1 MANLNV
7 KVGLDRSGFQTGLAA
22 MENAVGKFGNRLTGV
37 LAGSFSFAAI
47 GAGISK
53 AIDQGDQL
61 QDLANRFGV
70 AASAIQEIGNAASL
84 SGGSVEDVAAAM
96 NKLAR
101 NAGEAIGGNQ
111 QLQESFAKIGLS
123 TQELMGM
130 SPQDLFFALSRAVS
144 SGSLGM
150 EDFAV
155 ASDLAGR
162 GAATL
167 METLRMGPE
176 AIQANGQAMGVWS
189 DETVAALSRASDAIK
204 TFQNQITLGLGAVVP
219 LLSKAIERYQDFVQ
233 AVVLAGQ
240 ARFNPNLDSANR
252 ADLMEE
258 SSRKIADAL
267 LGRSDIEKT
276 ATEQTV
282 RNTETRVQQYDREAK
297 AKEDSAR
304 RWAAAME
311 KMQELDQQEEITAA
325 RAENRQLIREAER
338 IRDRTPGS
346 RAFEDR
352 RQELLTDFD
361 RFFGQK
367 ISDAQVLKSMGGPL
381 SDTAG
386 LGMQSKT
393 EGPKAQT
400 VEDIRNEVRQAVDK
414 LDALIRASGTF
425 TL

>member
-1 MANLNV
+1 MADLNV

-101 NAGEAIGGNQ
+101 NAGEAIGGNEK
-111 QLQESFAKIGLS
+111 LQDSFAKIGLS

-155 ASDLAGR
+155 ASALAGR
-162 GAATL
+162 GASTL

-189 DETVAALSRASDAIK
+189 DETIAALSRASDAIK

-233 AVVLAGQ
+233 AALLAAQ
-240 ARFNPNLDSANR
+240 ARFNPNLDSAGR

-267 LGRSDIEKT
+267 LGRSDIEKAVT
-276 ATEQTV
+276 AQTV
-282 RNTETRVQQYDREAK
+282 RNTEARMEQYDREAK
-297 AKEDSAR
+297 AKEDSAK

-311 KMQELDQQEEITAA
+311 KMQELDQQEEINDA
-325 RAENRQLIREAER
+325 RSENRKLIREAER
-338 IRDRTPGS
+338 IRDATPGS
-346 RAFEDR
+346 KAFEEAR
-352 RQELLTDFD
+352 RERLQEMNRLRGNAPDFD
-361 RFFGQK
+361 PREALINRFQGAGGGLTPAALQDTVKNTTVQGIDGK
-367 ISDAQVLKSMGGPL
+367 IA
-381 SDTAG
+381 
-386 LGMQSKT
+386 
-393 EGPKAQT
+393 T
-400 VEDIRNEVRQAVDK
+400 VIGK
-414 LDALIRASGTF
+414 LDALINAAGRFS
-425 TL
+425 

>member
-1 MANLNV
+1 MSDLNV

-47 GAGISK
+47 GAGISR

-101 NAGEAIGGNQ
+101 NAGEAIGGNEK
-111 QLQESFAKIGLS
+111 LQESFAKIGLS

-130 SPQDLFFALSRAVS
+130 SPQDLFFALSNAVA

-155 ASDLAGR
+155 AQDLAGR
-162 GAATL
+162 GAAIL
-167 METLRMGPE
+167 METFRMGKDQ
-176 AIQANGQAMGVWS
+176 IIANGQAMGVWS
-189 DETVAALSRASDAIK
+189 DETIAALSRASDAIK

-233 AVVLAGQ
+233 AVVLAAQ
-240 ARFNPNLDSANR
+240 ARFNPNLDSAGR

-258 SSRKIADAL
+258 SSRKIADSL
-267 LGRSDIEKT
+267 LGRSNVEKNM
-276 ATEQTV
+276 TEQTV
-282 RNTETRVQQYDREAK
+282 RNTEARVQQYDREAK
-297 AKEDSAR
+297 AKEDSAK

-325 RAENRQLIREAER
+325 RAENRQLVREAAR
-338 IRDRTPGS
+338 IRDATPGS
-346 RAFEDR
+346 EAFEAARRDR
-352 RQELLTDFD
+352 LQEMNRLRGNAPDFD
-361 RFFGQK
+361 PREVLIKRMHGMGSGMTPAALQDTVKNTTVQGIDGK
-367 ISDAQVLKSMGGPL
+367 IA
-381 SDTAG
+381 
-386 LGMQSKT
+386 
-393 EGPKAQT
+393 T
-400 VEDIRNEVRQAVDK
+400 VIGK
-414 LDALIRASGTF
+414 LDDLIRSAGRFS
-425 TL
+425 

>member
-47 GAGISK
+47 GAGISR

-111 QLQESFAKIGLS
+111 QLQESFTKIGLS

-162 GAATL
+162 GASTL

-189 DETVAALSRASDAIK
+189 DETIAALSRASDAIK

-219 LLSKAIERYQDFVQ
+219 LLSRAIERYQDFVQ

-240 ARFNPNLDSANR
+240 SRFNPNLDSAGR

-297 AKEDSAR
+297 AKEASAE
-304 RWAAAME
+304 RWKKAMAS
-311 KMQELDQQEEITAA
+311 MQELDQQEGIDDD
-325 RAENRQLIREAER
+325 RAETRQLIREAER
-338 IRDRTPGS
+338 IRDATPGS
-346 RAFEDR
+346 DAFEAAR
-352 RQELLTDFD
+352 RERLQEMNRLRGNAPDFD
-361 RFFGQK
+361 PREALINRMQGMGSGMTPAALQDTVKNTTVQGIDGK
-367 ISDAQVLKSMGGPL
+367 IG
-381 SDTAG
+381 
-386 LGMQSKT
+386 
-393 EGPKAQT
+393 T
-400 VEDIRNEVRQAVDK
+400 VIRK
-414 LDALIRASGTF
+414 LDALINAAGRFS
-425 TL
+425 